1 VRHEYAI
8 EARVLVG
15 LRKGAHVVGIDRGAL
30 GQMRFRYLALLDHA
44 DEFDA
49 HVGSLPYVP
58 LRRTIGCESR
68 RVKRLQVE
76 IRLSLRYAEFK

>member
-1 VRHEYAI
+1 
-8 EARVLVG
+8 
-15 LRKGAHVVGIDRGAL
+15 
-30 GQMRFRYLALLDHA
+30 MRFRYLALLDHA